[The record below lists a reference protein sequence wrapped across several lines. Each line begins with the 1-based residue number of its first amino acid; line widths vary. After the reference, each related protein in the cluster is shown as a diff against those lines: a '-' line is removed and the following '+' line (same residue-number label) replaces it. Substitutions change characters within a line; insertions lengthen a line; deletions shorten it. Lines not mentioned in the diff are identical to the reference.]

1 MKFRC
6 TALALR
12 AREAGPPVAS
22 ILKTMLELDTPING
36 GVYTAVFAKLDW
48 FYEIMR
54 ADGPPVHLY
63 IIFKL
68 WFKKSNLLDD

>member
-1 MKFRC
+1 
-6 TALALR
+6 
-12 AREAGPPVAS
+12 VAS

-36 GVYTAVFAKLDW
+36 GVYTAVFTKLHW

-54 ADGPPVHLY
+54 ADGPPVNPY

-68 WFKKSNLLDD
+68 WFKKSNLPDDRVLFKSGYQ

>member
-1 MKFRC
+1 
-6 TALALR
+6 
-12 AREAGPPVAS
+12 
-22 ILKTMLELDTPING
+22 MLELDTPING
-36 GVYTAVFAKLDW
+36 GVYTAVFAKLHW

-54 ADGPPVHLY
+54 ADGPPVNLY